1 MDSLAK
7 FSITPKGV
15 EEIRHRTSKLG
26 LKRRSVLLLLEKQP
40 QSIGQILQR
49 SLFPQSEIMLEIE
62 FLLREGFIGR
72 GLATELV
79 PPGTSSPTRILRLG
93 DEIVISEAR
102 FLLTDFIIDHFPAQA
117 RELSEELRAC
127 YDVDGVRRFLLKIQ
141 SRAEKSRPGMM
152 QLLSNVVREINETA

>member
-62 FLLREGFIGR
+62 FLLREGFI
-72 GLATELV
+72 
-79 PPGTSSPTRILRLG
+79 PDFPFPM
-93 DEIVISEAR
+93 ISN
-102 FLLTDFIIDHFPAQA
+102 DCH
-117 RELSEELRAC
+117 
-127 YDVDGVRRFLLKIQ
+127 
-141 SRAEKSRPGMM
+141 
-152 QLLSNVVREINETA
+152 